1 MRISPRGIALIKKYE
16 GLRLKAYYCSANVLT
31 IGWGSTGKHVVP
43 GMVITRDEAE
53 ELLKKDLVRF
63 ELGVSNLC
71 PRVNQHQFDA
81 LVSFAFN
88 LGLGALQRSSLRMKV
103 NRGEFDTVPAEFM
116 KWVRGGG
123 RILPG
128 LVKRREEEANLFMEG

>member
-16 GLRLKAYYCSANVLT
+16 GLRLKAYYCSAHVLT
-31 IGWGSTGKHVVP
+31 IGYGSTGKHVTP
-43 GMVITRDEAE
+43 DMVITKEEAE

-63 ELGVSNLC
+63 EGGVSNLC
-71 PRVNQHQFDA
+71 PIINQNQFDA

-103 NRGEFDTVPAEFM
+103 NRGEYESVPAEFK
-116 KWVRGGG
+116 KWTRGGG

-128 LVKRREEEANLFMEG
+128 LVKRREEEAKLFMEG